1 MSQQHDTP
9 TAPPKPAN
17 GNTASERDSFAQA
30 ADEAEPGLIREFID
44 FLAHN
49 KKWWMLPIVLVLLLM
64 GLIIIGAQT
73 GAAPFLYTTW

>member
-1 MSQQHDTP
+1 MSQQHDNP
-9 TAPPKPAN
+9 PAPPKPAN
-17 GNTASERDSFAQA
+17 ENTANERDSFAQA

-44 FLAHN
+44 FLVHN

-64 GLIIIGAQT
+64 ALIIIGAQT